1 MDVVFHGLA
10 WAIDEIILIQISLN
24 DNILFDIEIH
34 TKILEK
40 ELA

>member
-10 WAIDEIILIQISLN
+10 WAIDEIILMQIFLN

>member
-10 WAIDEIILIQISLN
+10 WAIDEIILMQISLN

>member
-1 MDVVFHGLA
+1 MDVVFHALA
-10 WAIDEIILIQISLN
+10 WAIDEIILMQISLN